1 VRPEFHV
8 SKSVPC
14 CMGSKLTPTHGFTM
28 PRHHSQRR
36 SLKKT
41 TFRIVRLIGVVALLS
56 LFVALIGS
64 RATVAAADPP
74 VNTGAYGYV
83 RQLLGWKNQNEAVEE
98 ENKIPEWSV
107 YGAKKKIDSDFG
119 VDDYSTGATIDT
131 ATLTV
136 ASDDSTSTGT
146 GGVAIAADED
156 RPPPPKDAPPPLPE
170 EVDVLDEDGGSV
182 VSDLTI
188 EGEDDNDDENDFH
201 DSIADEDEFHDARE
215 EL

>member
-1 VRPEFHV
+1 MFKTH
-8 SKSVPC
+8 SNYC
-14 CMGSKLTPTHGFTM
+14 CFSFSALGPHGLTMHC
-28 PRHHSQRR
+28 HHSQRR

-41 TFRIVRLIGVVALLS
+41 NFRIVRLIGVVALLS
-56 LFVALIGS
+56 LSMALIGS

-74 VNTGAYGYV
+74 PNTQGAYGYV
-83 RQLLGWKNQNEAVEE
+83 RQLLGWKNQGEAIEE

-107 YGAKKKIDSDFG
+107 YGAKKVVQSDFG